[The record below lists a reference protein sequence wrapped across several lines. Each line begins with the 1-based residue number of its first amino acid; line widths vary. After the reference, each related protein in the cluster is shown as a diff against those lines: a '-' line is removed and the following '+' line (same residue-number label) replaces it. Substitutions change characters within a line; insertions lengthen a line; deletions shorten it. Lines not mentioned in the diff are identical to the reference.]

1 MSDGAVISLADV
13 TKVYHMIAEDVV
25 ALDHVSLDIARGD
38 FLAIMGPSGSGKSTL
53 LNQIG
58 CLDRPTSGDVLIN
71 GRSIQEMNDNEL
83 TDMRRDTIGY
93 IFQTFN
99 LIPLL
104 TAYENVEYPIIL
116 RYKIRAEREKILGL
130 LQQVGI
136 DEALAHHTPSELSG
150 GQQQRIAI
158 ARALVNNPD
167 ILLCDEP
174 TGNLDSKTGTQIME
188 MLCTFNG
195 QGKTIIM
202 VTHDTRIAG
211 YAEAHHHHPGREDCV
226 MAGDIFVNLAY
237 RSVRLH
243 LLRSL
248 LAALGIVIG
257 VVAITT
263 LGIMGTNLALSVSAQ
278 LASSGN
284 VIQISPYCGGGR
296 GFGGGGASVGTNQN
310 ITQSSSRR

>member
-1 MSDGAVISLADV
+1 MSEAPVISLADV
-13 TKVYHMIAEDVV
+13 TKIYHMLAEDVT

-38 FLAIMGPSGSGKSTL
+38 FMAIMGPSGSGKSTL

-58 CLDRPTSGDVLIN
+58 CLDKPTSGDVFIN

-83 TDMRRDTIGY
+83 TDMRRDTLGY

-116 RYKIRAEREKILGL
+116 RYKTRAERGKILGL
-130 LQQVGI
+130 LEQVGI

-150 GQQQRIAI
+150 GQQQRVAI

-167 ILLCDEP
+167 IILCDEP

-188 MLCTFNG
+188 MLCTFNEE
-195 QGKTIIM
+195 GKTIIM

-211 YAEAHHHHPGREDCV
+211 YAKHTITIQDGR
-226 MAGDIFVNLAY
+226 I
-237 RSVRLH
+237 R
-243 LLRSL
+243 
-248 LAALGIVIG
+248 
-257 VVAITT
+257 
-263 LGIMGTNLALSVSAQ
+263 
-278 LASSGN
+278 
-284 VIQISPYCGGGR
+284 
-296 GFGGGGASVGTNQN
+296 
-310 ITQSSSRR
+310 